1 MRSRKTAPKTVTALE
16 AVQTIQSGQ
25 RVFIHSVAMAPQA
38 LVEVLPE
45 LLGEV
50 KDVEIIHVH
59 TEGEAPYTSQTL
71 SGTFHHNACF
81 VGPNVR
87 AAVDMGDADYIPV
100 FLSEMPLLFRRGH
113 LPIDVALISVSPP
126 DTFGYCSMGSS
137 VDISMSAVESAKMV
151 IAQIN
156 SFVPRTHGDGFIH
169 INELDKVVYDHRPLP
184 IIHAKASGPVE
195 KQIGHHI
202 AALVEDG
209 ATLQMGIGA
218 IPDAVLSE
226 LHGHRKLGVHTEM
239 FSDGIIPLIEKGI
252 VTGEKKKVL
261 PNKVVACFAMG
272 TQKLFDFLND
282 NPSIIMKD
290 AAYTNDTATIRKNP
304 KVTAINSAIEID
316 LTGQVCADSIGP
328 KQFSGVGGQMDFIR
342 GASLSEGGK
351 PIIAMP
357 STTLSG
363 ESKIVPFLKLG
374 ASVTTTR
381 AHVHYVVTE
390 YGVANLYGK
399 NLRQRAKLLINL
411 AHPDHR
417 EELEKAAYERFKKF

>member
-126 DTFGYCSMGSS
+126 DAFGYCSMGSS

-184 IIHAKASGPVE
+184 IIHAKASGPTE
-195 KQIGHHI
+195 KEIGKHI

-316 LTGQVCADSIGP
+316 LTGQICADSIGP